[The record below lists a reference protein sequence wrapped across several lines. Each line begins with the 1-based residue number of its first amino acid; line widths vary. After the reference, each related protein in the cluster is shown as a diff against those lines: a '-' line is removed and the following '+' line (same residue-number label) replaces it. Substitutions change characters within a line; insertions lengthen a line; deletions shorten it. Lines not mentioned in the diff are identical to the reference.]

1 MDTYRG
7 QRCWGL
13 GHWFNRSIPG
23 NSDRGGFSILLSCVL
38 FKAVC
43 DITHWETLHFFLPV
57 KFSEKKIM
65 LFQRLEVFCFFSK
78 VIIIINV
85 LEQNNVTSETGGH
98 SLWFY
103 KYFQLFDGFTVDRIV
118 LIS

>member
-1 MDTYRG
+1 M
-7 QRCWGL
+7 
-13 GHWFNRSIPG
+13 
-23 NSDRGGFSILLSCVL
+23 
-38 FKAVC
+38 
-43 DITHWETLHFFLPV
+43 
-57 KFSEKKIM
+57 KFSEEKNHAFSETRGF
-65 LFQRLEVFCFFSK
+65 LFFFSK